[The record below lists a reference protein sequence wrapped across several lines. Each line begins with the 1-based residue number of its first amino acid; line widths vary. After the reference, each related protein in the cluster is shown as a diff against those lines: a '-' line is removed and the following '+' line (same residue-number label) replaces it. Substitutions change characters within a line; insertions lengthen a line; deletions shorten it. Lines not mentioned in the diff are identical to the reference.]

1 MQAIK
6 SKKATEIRKAIYQVA
21 NVSNSK
27 KFRILFPEFD
37 SYSLQLKVDLAE
49 ILGCFESEPEAVAA
63 VLNLIG
69 RGAEVIDLVQWRM
82 DNNKIT
88 VGEALDRAIDLNQ
101 SIREGFEEVLTFAK
115 SFSF

>member
-1 MQAIK
+1 MKKMQAT
-6 SKKATEIRKAIYQVA
+6 KATEIRKAIYQVA
-21 NVSNSK
+21 NVTDSK
-27 KFRILFPEFD
+27 KFRKLFPEFD